1 MRPLAGRSDE
11 RRRLAARPARPA
23 PRRGIGPADGRAGV
37 DLRGGGRFH
46 RGDGVLL
53 GARAGPLMAGD
64 FKLMIDGAARADILH
79 APAVIVG
86 RMLIERSTRV
96 QMAAKAQAPRRTGCL
111 QGSIV
116 KRAESLGDE
125 LAIRIQSDTTSG

>member
-1 MRPLAGRSDE
+1 
-11 RRRLAARPARPA
+11 
-23 PRRGIGPADGRAGV
+23 
-37 DLRGGGRFH
+37 
-46 RGDGVLL
+46 
-53 GARAGPLMAGD
+53 MAGD
-64 FKLMIDGAARADILH
+64 FKLMIDGAALADILH
-79 APAVIVG
+79 SPAGIVG

-125 LAIRIQSDTTSG
+125 LAIRIQSDTTSCSPARKSYSLFVHEGSEPHDIPGAFGIPAPFGIGGQFSGKFHPGHGANRFLSDNLHLAG